1 MSPLRPRRGR
11 SSHPTSRL
19 MDSHAFLQNLAV
31 VLCVAAVATVVFQ
44 RLRQPVV
51 FGYLLAGMIIGPHI
65 QIPLVADPQTVRALS
80 ELGVILLMFSLGLEF
95 SIRKLV
101 QVSQKAGA
109 VALFECSMMISIG
122 YLVGQMLGFTRME
135 SVFTGA
141 ITGISSTTI
150 IVKAFQEQKVK
161 GRVTELVFGI
171 LIIED
176 LIAIFLLAILTT
188 VSRSGAVSPRDV
200 LLTAMRL
207 AMFLAALIGFG
218 ILIVPRAIRAV
229 QKLGQPETTLV
240 ASIGICFAAALLALS
255 FGYSVALGAFIAG
268 SLVAESGHEAEIETL
283 VRPVRDMF
291 AAIFF
296 VSVGMIIDPTALT
309 EHWRAVLAL
318 TLAVIIGKVLAVTIG
333 AFLAGHGRRT
343 AMKAGMSL
351 AQIGEFSFIIASVGV
366 ASGVIRTWLY
376 PVAIAVSAITT
387 LTTPL
392 LIKLSNRAAASID
405 HWLPEPIQTVAAL
418 YGSWIERVRSAP
430 RAPIERSATK
440 RIIRIILLDGA
451 LITAVVI
458 GVDVEI
464 DRLSEI
470 VGNMTGMP
478 AARVRFIVVLTAGL
492 ITVPLIYGL
501 ITSAKALGRN
511 LARRAFADAQK
522 GKVDPADAPR
532 RALVILVQLAVVLAV
547 GIPVVAITQPFLPP
561 HQGAFVLA
569 LLTLLLLAA
578 LWKNASN
585 LQGHARAGAQIIASA
600 LANQMASVDGTSD
613 ETTLLE
619 DVNAVLPG
627 LGEPI
632 AIRVV
637 PQSIAVGRSLAE
649 LNLRGATGATIL
661 AIRRGTQQIPTPL
674 GREVIRADD
683 VVAVAGAHDALA
695 IARAIFAPDLSRI
708 RDDIEGAEIQAE
720 LEALNDAL
728 LVDQKRTP
736 RSFLP

>member
-1 MSPLRPRRGR
+1 
-11 SSHPTSRL
+11 
-19 MDSHAFLQNLAV
+19 MDPHAFLQNLAV
-31 VLCVAAVATVVFQ
+31 VLCVAAVATVLFQ
-44 RLRQPVV
+44 RLHQPVI

-65 QIPLVADPQTVRALS
+65 RIPLVADPQTVRALS

-109 VALFECSMMISIG
+109 VALFECSIMVSVG
-122 YLVGQMLGFTRME
+122 YLVGQMLGLTRME
-135 SVFTGA
+135 SVFVGA
-141 ITGISSTTI
+141 IVGISSTTI

-176 LIAIFLLAILTT
+176 LIAIFLLTILTT
-188 VSRSGAVSPRDV
+188 ISRSGAVSPTDILV
-200 LLTAMRL
+200 TAMRL

-240 ASIGICFAAALLALS
+240 ASIGICFAAALIALA

-268 SLVAESGHEAEIETL
+268 SLVAESGHESEIEAL

-296 VSVGMIIDPTALT
+296 VSVGMIIDPAALT
-309 EHWRAVLAL
+309 EHWKAVLAL
-318 TLAVIIGKVLAVTIG
+318 TLAVLVGKVLSVTVG
-333 AFLAGHGRRT
+333 SFLAGHGRRT

-366 ASGVIRTWLY
+366 ASGVLRSWLY
-376 PVAIAVSAITT
+376 PVAIGVSAITT

-405 HWLPEPIQTVAAL
+405 RWLPEPIQTVAAL
-418 YGSWIERVRSAP
+418 YGSWIERVRSSP
-430 RAPIERSATK
+430 RVPTERSATN
-440 RIIRIILLDGA
+440 RNIRIILLDGA
-451 LITAVVI
+451 LITTVVI
-458 GVDVEI
+458 GVDVEV
-464 DRLSEI
+464 DRLSRI
-470 VGNMTGMP
+470 LGDLTGMT
-478 AARVRFIVVLTAGL
+478 ADRVRFMVVLIAGL
-492 ITVPLIYGL
+492 VTVPLIYGL
-501 ITSAKALGRN
+501 ITSARALGNR

-532 RALVILVQLAVVLAV
+532 RALVILVQVAVVLAV
-547 GIPVVAITQPFLPP
+547 GIPVVAITEPFLPP
-561 HQGAFVLA
+561 YQGEFVLA
-569 LLTLLLLAA
+569 VVVLLLLVA
-578 LWKNASN
+578 LWRNASN

-600 LANQMASVDGTSD
+600 LANQMASIDGASD

-619 DVNAVLPG
+619 DVNAILPG
-627 LGEPI
+627 LGEPV
-632 AIRVV
+632 AIRVI
-637 PQSIAVGRSLAE
+637 PQSIAVGKSLAQ
-649 LNLRGATGATIL
+649 LNLRGATGATVL
-661 AIRRGTQQIPTPL
+661 AIRRGAEQIPTPL
-674 GREVIRADD
+674 GREVIRAND

-695 IARAIFAPDLSRI
+695 VARAIFSPHLTRI
-708 RDDIEGAEIQAE
+708 RDDMEGAEIQSE

-728 LVDQKRTP
+728 LVEQKRTP

>member
-1 MSPLRPRRGR
+1 
-11 SSHPTSRL
+11 
-19 MDSHAFLQNLAV
+19 MDPHTFLQNLAV

-44 RLRQPVV
+44 RLHQPVV

-65 QIPLVADPQTVRALS
+65 PIPLVADPQTVRALS

-95 SIRKLV
+95 SMRKLV
-101 QVSQKAGA
+101 QVSQKAGV
-109 VALFECSMMISIG
+109 VALFECSVMISVG
-122 YLVGQMLGFTRME
+122 YLVGQVLGFTRLE
-135 SVFTGA
+135 SVFAGA

-176 LIAIFLLAILTT
+176 LIAIFLLTILTT
-188 VSRSGAVSPRDV
+188 IARSGAVSPMEI
-200 LLTAMRL
+200 LLTALRL
-207 AMFLAALIGFG
+207 VMFLTALIGFG
-218 ILIVPRAIRAV
+218 ILTVPRAIRAV

-268 SLVAESGHEAEIETL
+268 SLVAESGHESEIERL

-296 VSVGMIIDPTALT
+296 VSVGMIIDPGALT

-318 TLAVIIGKVLAVTIG
+318 TLAVIVGKVLAVTIG

-366 ASGVIRTWLY
+366 ASGVIRGWLY

-392 LIKLSNRAAASID
+392 LIRLSNQAAASID

-418 YGSWIERVRSAP
+418 YASWIERVRSSP
-430 RAPIERSATK
+430 RAPAERSVSN
-440 RIIRIILLDGA
+440 RIIRIILLDAA
-451 LITAVVI
+451 LITSILI
-458 GVDVEI
+458 GVAVEI
-464 DRLSEI
+464 DRLSVL

-478 AARVRFIVVLTAGL
+478 PERVRFMVVLISGL
-492 ITVPLIYGL
+492 ITVPLIFGL
-501 ITSAKALGRN
+501 ITSAKALGN
-511 LARRAFADAQK
+511 HLARRAFADAQK

-561 HQGAFVLA
+561 HQGAVVLA
-569 LLTLLLLAA
+569 LLTLILLIA
-578 LWKNASN
+578 LWRNAAN

-600 LANQMASVDGTSD
+600 LAHQMASIDGTSD
-613 ETTLLE
+613 ETKLLE

-627 LGEPI
+627 LGEPV

-637 PQSIAVGRSLAE
+637 PQSIAVGRSLAQ
-649 LNLRGATGATIL
+649 LNLRGATGATVL
-661 AIRRGTQQIPTPL
+661 AIRRGAQQIPTPL
-674 GREVIRADD
+674 GREVIQVDD
-683 VVAVAGAHDALA
+683 VVAVAGARDALA
-695 IARAIFAPDLSRI
+695 IARAIFAPDLTRI
-708 RDDIEGAEIQAE
+708 RDDAEGAEVQAE

-728 LVDQKRTP
+728 LVDKRRNP

>member
-1 MSPLRPRRGR
+1 
-11 SSHPTSRL
+11 
-19 MDSHAFLQNLAV
+19 MDPHAFLQNLAV
-31 VLCVAAVATVVFQ
+31 VLCVAAVATVLFQ
-44 RLRQPVV
+44 RLHQPVV

-65 QIPLVADPQTVRALS
+65 RVPLVADPQTVRALS

-109 VALFECSMMISIG
+109 VALFECTIMVSVG
-122 YLVGQMLGFTRME
+122 YLVGQLLGFTRME
-135 SVFTGA
+135 SLFTGA

-150 IVKAFQEQKVK
+150 IVKAFQEQRVK

-176 LIAIFLLAILTT
+176 LIAIFLLTILTT
-188 VSRSGAVSPRDV
+188 VSRSGAVSPAEI
-200 LLTAMRL
+200 LATAMRL

-218 ILIVPRAIRAV
+218 ILLVPRAIRAV

-268 SLVAESGHEAEIETL
+268 SLVAESGHEIEIETL

-296 VSVGMIIDPTALT
+296 VSVGMIIDPAALM
-309 EHWRAVLAL
+309 EHWTAVLVL
-318 TLAVIIGKVLAVTIG
+318 TLAVIIGKVLAVTVG

-366 ASGVIRTWLY
+366 ASGVVRGWLY

-418 YGSWIERVRSAP
+418 YASWIERVRNAP
-430 RAPIERSATK
+430 RVPTERSGTN
-440 RIIRIILLDGA
+440 RIIRIILLDAA
-451 LITAVVI
+451 LITTVVI
-458 GVDVEI
+458 GVHVEI
-464 DRLSEI
+464 DRLSGI
-470 VGNMTGMP
+470 LGSMIGMTP
-478 AARVRFIVVLTAGL
+478 ARVRFMVVLIAGL
-492 ITVPLIYGL
+492 VTVPLIYGL
-501 ITSAKALGRN
+501 ITSARALGNR

-532 RALVILVQLAVVLAV
+532 RALVILVQIAVVLAV
-547 GIPVVAITQPFLPP
+547 GIPVVAITEPFLPP

-569 LLTLLLLAA
+569 LLTIVLLVA
-578 LWKNASN
+578 LWKNAAN

-613 ETTLLE
+613 ETNLLE

-627 LGEPI
+627 LGEPV
-632 AIRVV
+632 AIRVI
-637 PQSIAVGRSLAE
+637 PQSIAVGKSLGQ
-649 LNLRGATGATIL
+649 LNLRGATGATVL

-674 GREVIRADD
+674 GREVIQADD
-683 VVAVAGAHDALA
+683 VVAVAGARDALA

-708 RDDIEGAEIQAE
+708 RDDLEGAEIQAE

-728 LVDQKRTP
+728 LVEKTRTP
-736 RSFLP
+736 RNFLP

>member
-1 MSPLRPRRGR
+1 
-11 SSHPTSRL
+11 
-19 MDSHAFLQNLAV
+19 MDSHSFLQNLAV

-65 QIPLVADPQTVRALS
+65 PIPLVANPQTVRALS

-109 VALFECSMMISIG
+109 VALFECSVTVSVG
-122 YLVGQMLGFTRME
+122 YLVGQMLGFTRVE
-135 SVFTGA
+135 SIFGGA
-141 ITGISSTTI
+141 IVGISSTTI
-150 IVKAFQEQKVK
+150 IVKAFEEQNVR

-176 LIAIFLLAILTT
+176 LLAIFLLTVLTT
-188 VSRSGAVSPRDV
+188 IARSGAISPSE
-200 LLTAMRL
+200 LALTAVRL
-207 AMFLAALIGFG
+207 VMFLAPLIGFG
-218 ILIVPRAIRAV
+218 ILTVPRAIRAV
-229 QKLGQPETTLV
+229 QKLGRPETTLV

-268 SLVAESGHEAEIETL
+268 SLIAESGHETEISNL

-296 VSVGMIIDPTALT
+296 VSVGMMIDPTALT

-318 TLAVIIGKVLAVTIG
+318 TLAVIFGKVLAVTVG

-343 AMKAGMSL
+343 AIKAGMSL
-351 AQIGEFSFIIASVGV
+351 AQIGEFSFIIAGVGV
-366 ASGVIRTWLY
+366 ASGVIGGWMY

-392 LIKLSNRAAASID
+392 LIRLSNKAAASID

-418 YGSWIERVRSAP
+418 YTSWIERVRSAP
-430 RAPIERSATK
+430 RPATERSATN
-440 RIIRIILLDGA
+440 RIIRIILIDAA
-451 LITAVVI
+451 LITALVI

-464 DRLSEI
+464 DRLSVL
-470 VGNMTGMP
+470 VGDMLGMAP
-478 AARVRFIVVLTAGL
+478 DRVRFAIVLVSGL
-492 ITVPLIYGL
+492 IAAPLIYGL
-501 ITSAKALGRN
+501 ITSAKSLGN
-511 LARRAFADAQK
+511 HLARRAFSDAQK

-532 RALVILVQLAVVLAV
+532 RALVILVQIAVLLAV

-561 HQGAFVLA
+561 HQGAFVLG
-569 LLTLLLLAA
+569 LLTLVMLLA
-578 LWKNASN
+578 LWRNAAN

-600 LANQMASVDGTSD
+600 LAHQMASTDGVSD
-613 ETTLLE
+613 EGKLLE

-627 LGEPI
+627 LGEPV

-637 PQSIAVGRSLAE
+637 PRSIAVGRSLAQ
-649 LNLRGATGATIL
+649 LNLRGATGATVL
-661 AIRRGTQQIPTPL
+661 AIKRGDQQIPTPL
-674 GREVIRADD
+674 GREVIHSGD
-683 VVAVAGAHDALA
+683 VVAVAGAKDA
-695 IARAIFAPDLSRI
+695 ISVARAIFSPDLSRI
-708 RDDIEGAEIQAE
+708 KDDMEGAEIQAE

-728 LVDQKRTP
+728 LTERPHKSTN
-736 RSFLP
+736 FLP